1 MAQKNT
7 THEYNVSPSLNQ
19 LVIWAKLWPVI
30 IMDIVGKHVNYNV
43 HMIHDETCHEG
54 WAQIGS

>member
-7 THEYNVSPSLNQ
+7 THEYNVSPLLNQ
-19 LVIWAKLWPVI
+19 LVIIWAKLWPVI

-43 HMIHDETCHEG
+43 HMIHDVMKAEHR
-54 WAQIGS
+54 